1 VNTDSGSDA
10 GGPRR
15 GHHLEILLVS
25 FAGLLLEIS
34 YTRIVSFKLFY
45 YYTYL
50 VIGLALLGIG
60 TGGVLVT
67 ISKRMRAASTEQ
79 VLLWS
84 FLLGAVSVIAGYC
97 VVALTTI
104 DTLAIWE
111 YGTADSFANVA
122 RLVLICLALFSSFI
136 AIGIVVS
143 TLFGRQ
149 SEEVGRLYFF
159 DLLGAGIAC
168 AIVVSLIGWIG
179 PPATILLAGLVLA
192 ACAARLAVGARS
204 RLAPIAAA
212 LSIVLLVGVVAP
224 SVLPEQREDATKVQL
239 DDDNTVFSA
248 WSPIFRVDVAEAS
261 PDVRVLYHDG
271 LHGSGIYRFNGDLST
286 LGRFDS
292 DPRLLPFA
300 TEGKPPGRVLII
312 GAAGGNEV
320 LASLHF
326 DAGHIDAVEL
336 NPVTYDLVTDE
347 MADYAGHLADN
358 PKVNYVK
365 GDGRSYLARSDHD
378 YDLVWYPAPDSY
390 SAANAASAGAFVLSE
405 SYLYTSE
412 TIKSSLEHL
421 TPHGLLA
428 AQFGEFDYEAK
439 PNRTTR
445 YVATARK
452 ALEELGIDDASRH
465 IMVATSPIGVG
476 GTLSTILVSR
486 APLSAAQADRFVG
499 ALDDVP
505 EARLRYAPG
514 HDRRI
519 AADARGSTAVAQLAA
534 LPRSQLDRWYD
545 AYPYDVRPISDDGPF
560 FWHFNPFDD
569 VIANFTKP
577 IDRNDFEDSVGERVL
592 LLLLGVAVAF
602 ATVFLLLPFVAIRGT
617 WVALPRKA
625 SSALYFAALGL
636 GFIFFEVTLIQHLTL
651 FLGYPTYSLTVTLM
665 SILIFTGIGALLS
678 ERWKARP
685 RRVLPWLAGVIVAL
699 TAFYLWVLPPLTD
712 ALLGLPLAARVPIA
726 FAVLAPLGLCLGT
739 FMPLGLGAVA
749 QLTDHKSEYVAW
761 GWAVNGFASVIGAV
775 LSTMLAMSFGF
786 RTVLV
791 VAMVIYLVAL
801 LILRG
806 LLASGGPGASVTRRT
821 GTATA
826 DA

>member
-1 VNTDSGSDA
+1 M
-10 GGPRR
+10 RR
-15 GHHLEILLVS
+15 GRHHLEILLVS
-25 FAGLLLEIS
+25 FAGLLLEIA

-67 ISKRMRAASTEQ
+67 ISKRMRTASTET

-84 FLLGAVSVIAGYC
+84 FLLGAVSVLAGYC
-97 VVALTTI
+97 VVALTSI

-111 YGTADSFANVA
+111 YGSADSFENVG

-149 SEEVGRLYFF
+149 SEEIGRLYFF

-168 AIVVSLIGWIG
+168 AIVVSLLSWIG

-192 ACAARLAVGARS
+192 FCAARLAAKARP
-204 RLAPIAAA
+204 RVAWVAAG
-212 LSIVLLVGVVAP
+212 LCVVLLVGVVAP
-224 SVLPEQREDATKVQL
+224 SVLPDQREDATKVQL
-239 DDDNTVFSA
+239 DDGNTIFSA
-248 WSPIFRVDVAEAS
+248 WSPIFRVDVAEPS
-261 PDVRVLYHDG
+261 RDVRVLYHDA
-271 LHGSGIYRFNGDLST
+271 LHGSGIYRFDGDVSSLD
-286 LGRFDS
+286 RFDS
-292 DPRLLPFA
+292 DPRLFPFA
-300 TEGKPPGRVLII
+300 TAGRAPRRVLII

-326 DAGHIDAVEL
+326 DAGHVDAVEL
-336 NPVTYDLVTDE
+336 NPVTYDLVTDT
-347 MADYAGHLADN
+347 MADYSGHLADN
-358 PKVNYVK
+358 PKVSYVK
-365 GDGRSYLARSDHD
+365 GDGRSYLARSDD
-378 YDLVWYPAPDSY
+378 RYDLVWYPAPDSY

-428 AQFGEFDYEAK
+428 AQFGEFDYDGK

-445 YVATARK
+445 YVATARE
-452 ALEELGIDDASRH
+452 ALEDLGIDDPSRH
-465 IMVATSPIGVG
+465 LMVATSPIGVG

-486 APLSAAQADRFVG
+486 SPLSRSQADRFVA

-519 AADARGSTAVAQLAA
+519 ADDASGSAAVAELAA
-534 LPRSQLDRWYD
+534 LPRAELDRWYD

-560 FWHFNPFDD
+560 FWHFNTFDD
-569 VIANFTKP
+569 VIGSFTDP

-592 LLLLGVAVAF
+592 LLLLAVALLF
-602 ATVFLLLPFVAIRGT
+602 ATVFLLLPFVAIRST

-625 SSALYFAALGL
+625 RSALYFAALGL
-636 GFIFFEVTLIQHLTL
+636 GFIFFEVTLIQRLTL

-665 SILIFTGIGALLS
+665 SILIFTGVGALLS
-678 ERWKARP
+678 ERWKDEP
-685 RRVLPWLAGVIVAL
+685 RRVLPWLVGVIVAL
-699 TAFYLWVLPPLTD
+699 TIFYEWGLPPLAD
-712 ALLGLPLAARVPIA
+712 GLLGLPLAARVPIA
-726 FAVLAPLGLCLGT
+726 FLVLAPLGLCLGT

-749 QLTDHKSEYVAW
+749 ALGPQERVRGVGLGGERLRVRRRRGAEHDPRDELRVPHRDARGDGRVPDRAARTARVAR
-761 GWAVNGFASVIGAV
+761 AGAQHP
-775 LSTMLAMSFGF
+775 STRDGCRA
-786 RTVLV
+786 
-791 VAMVIYLVAL
+791 
-801 LILRG
+801 
-806 LLASGGPGASVTRRT
+806 
-821 GTATA
+821 ATEVQ
-826 DA
+826 